1 MDITR
6 IRGKAVGRS
15 RGSAYGDLVTAV
27 AVDPSAAPSVA
38 EQTRTTLAQL
48 DGILAELG
56 SDKARIIQATV
67 YMADLSR
74 KAEMEDEW
82 VKWIGPDPKTWPQR
96 ACVGVQLMPTDLVEI
111 VLVAARKDA

>member
-1 MDITR
+1 MDIAR
-6 IRGKAVGRS
+6 VKGKAVGRS

-38 EQTRTTLAQL
+38 EQTRSTLAQL

-56 SDKARIIQATV
+56 SDKSRIVQATV
-67 YMADLSR
+67 YMADLNR
-74 KAEMEDEW
+74 KAEMEVEW
-82 VKWIGPDPKTWPQR
+82 VKWIGTDPKAWPQR

-111 VLVAARKDA
+111 VVVAARKVA